1 MGLSDPGAIGF
12 DAFGGH
18 PMIPIPQVEI
28 RAAPRRLDEA
38 QAWRLVLAARAGGPG
53 RHGPLALADDGGWQ
67 CAGPLSAE
75 AEAVFELYLPLL
87 TARARAKRPFVVA
100 LLGQSLDGR
109 IATLSGHSHFVNCDA
124 ALVHLHR
131 MRALCDAVLV
141 GAGTVALD
149 DPRLTVRRCEGA
161 SPLRAVL
168 DPDGRAPA
176 ERNVFRDRAAPTVV
190 LRATGACAAPAG
202 EATVIEVT
210 RDADGG
216 ISIPQALD
224 ALAAHGCKL
233 LLVEGGGRTVSR
245 FLEAKRVDRLQLAV
259 APMVIG
265 SGRPSIALPPIE
277 TLADALRPPTRRAAL
292 GADTLF
298 ECRLGD

>member
-1 MGLSDPGAIGF
+1 MGAGER
-12 DAFGGH
+12 
-18 PMIPIPQVEI
+18 MIPVPQTEI
-28 RAAPRRLDEA
+28 RAAPRRLDETE
-38 QAWRLVLAARAGGPG
+38 AWRRVLAARAGGAG
-53 RHGPLALADDGGWQ
+53 RYGPLAVADDGGWQ
-67 CAGPLSAE
+67 CAGPVSPE
-75 AEAVFELYLPLL
+75 AEAIFELYLPLL
-87 TARARAKRPFVVA
+87 AARARAKRPFVVA

-149 DPRLTVRRCEGA
+149 DPRLTVRRCEGV
-161 SPLRAVL
+161 SPLRAIL
-168 DPDGRAPA
+168 DPDARAPA
-176 ERNVFRDRAAPTVV
+176 ERAVFRDRTAPTLA
-190 LRATGACAAPAG
+190 LRGAGAGQAPAG
-202 EATVIEVT
+202 RAEIVEIA
-210 RDADGG
+210 RDAEGA
-216 ISIPQALD
+216 ISIPAALD
-224 ALAAHGCKL
+224 ALAARGCRL
-233 LLVEGGGRTVSR
+233 VLVEGGGRTVSR

-277 TLADALRPPTRRAAL
+277 TLADALRPPTRRVSL

>member
-1 MGLSDPGAIGF
+1 
-12 DAFGGH
+12 
-18 PMIPIPQVEI
+18 MIPVPQFEI
-28 RAAPRRLDEA
+28 RPAPRRLDEIE
-38 QAWRLVLAARAGGPG
+38 AWRLVLAARLGGAG
-53 RHGPLALADDGGWQ
+53 RHGPLAVADDGGWQ
-67 CAGPLSAE
+67 CAGPLTQE

-87 TARARAKRPFVVA
+87 AARARGTRPIVVA

-161 SPLRAVL
+161 SPLRVVF
-168 DPDGRAPA
+168 DPDARAPA
-176 ERNVFRDRAAPTVV
+176 DRAVFRDKTAPTLV
-190 LRATGACAAPAG
+190 LRGTGAADAPAG
-202 EATVIEVT
+202 RAEIATIA
-210 RDADGG
+210 RDADGRV
-216 ISIPQALD
+216 SIAAALD
-224 ALAAHGCKL
+224 TLAKRGCRL
-233 LLVEGGGRTVSR
+233 LLVEGGGQTVSR
-245 FLEAKRVDRLQLAV
+245 FLEAKRVDRLQLAI
-259 APMVIG
+259 APIVIG

-277 TLADALRPPTRRAAL
+277 TLADALRPPTRRVSL

>member
-1 MGLSDPGAIGF
+1 
-12 DAFGGH
+12 
-18 PMIPIPQVEI
+18 MIPVPRTEI
-28 RAAPRRLDEA
+28 RSAPRRLDDAE
-38 QAWRLVLAARAGGPG
+38 AWRLVLAARANGAG
-53 RHGPLALADDGGWQ
+53 RHGPLAIADDGGWQ
-67 CAGPLSAE
+67 FAGPLSPE

-87 TARARAKRPFVVA
+87 AARARAQRPFVVA

-149 DPRLTVRRCEGA
+149 DPRLTVRRCEGT
-161 SPLRAVL
+161 SPLRVIL
-168 DPDGRAPA
+168 DPDARAPG
-176 ERNVFRDRAAPTVV
+176 ERAVFRDKTAPTLV
-190 LRATGACAAPAG
+190 LRGAGAG
-202 EATVIEVT
+202 RESAGRAEIAEIA
-210 RDADGG
+210 RDGDGG
-216 ISIPQALD
+216 ISIAGALD
-224 ALAAHGCKL
+224 ALAARGCRL
-233 LLVEGGGRTVSR
+233 VLVEGGGRTVSR
-245 FLEAKRVDRLQLAV
+245 FLEAKRVDRLQLAI
-259 APMVIG
+259 APIVIG

-277 TLADALRPPTRRAAL
+277 TLADALRPPTRRVSL